1 MSIFGLCGAMLCFSV
16 IFYWTKVSSEVPP
29 AVAPYAHMAGLSG
42 LLKSPGRTTPL
53 SQVSDDGL
61 TGTAPRE
68 AATVKQELIKA
79 LRMVEELK
87 AELSTLESLK
97 QVLANKP
104 EQIIAIRQG

>member
-1 MSIFGLCGAMLCFSV
+1 M
-16 IFYWTKVSSEVPP
+16 
-29 AVAPYAHMAGLSG
+29 
-42 LLKSPGRTTPL
+42 
-53 SQVSDDGL
+53 
-61 TGTAPRE
+61 
-68 AATVKQELIKA
+68 KQELIKA